1 MKDLYTYKAI
11 VDKVVDGDTLKV
23 TIDLGF
29 TVLWKSSCRF
39 YGVNTPELKSK
50 DAGQKSRAQAA
61 KKFVS
66 DTLPQGSEI
75 LIHSR
80 ELDKY
85 GRPLVDIFYG
95 EGFAQHLNQQLIEK
109 NYAVAFMV
117 DNTNKQ

>member
-1 MKDLYTYKAI
+1 MKDLYTYKAT

-50 DAGQKSRAQAA
+50 DAEQKARALAA
-61 KKFVS
+61 RKFVS

-95 EGFAQHLNQQLIEK
+95 EGYANHLNQKLIDNK
-109 NYAVAFMV
+109 FAVAFMV
-117 DNTNKQ
+117 ENTKK

>member
-1 MKDLYTYKAI
+1 MNLYTYRAI
-11 VDKVVDGDTLKV
+11 VDRVVDGDTLKV

-29 TVLWKSSCRF
+29 TVYWKSSCRF

-50 DAGQKSRAQAA
+50 DVAVKTKAQAA

-66 DTLPQGSEI
+66 ELLPPGTEI
-75 LIHSR
+75 MIRSR

-95 EGFAQHLNQQLIEK
+95 EGFASHLNQALIDNQL
-109 NYAVAFMV
+109 AVPFMT
-117 DNTNKQ
+117 DKIK

>member
-11 VDKVVDGDTLKV
+11 VDKVVDGDTLKI

-29 TVLWKSSCRF
+29 TVYWKSSCRF

-50 DAGQKSRAQAA
+50 DKDTKYRANEA
-61 KKFVS
+61 KNYVS
-66 DTLPQGSEI
+66 VCLPVGTEI

-85 GRPLVDIFYG
+85 GRPLVDIYFG
-95 EGFAQHLNQQLIEK
+95 EEFKRHLNGELIDK
-109 NYAVAFMV
+109 NYAISFMV
-117 DNTNKQ
+117 DKK